1 MNILSNFRNGF
12 NRIGPLSLHKYSSYL
27 YLIIIVSHIL
37 FKRVQSGS
45 QLVNDRNETTIGR
58 FKVATFNF
66 EHVSS
71 VYSITLWILL
81 GSLAKIAFH
90 LSHKLT
96 EKFPESCLLII
107 LGLIVGGLFYST
119 KVANDESYGLES
131 ETFFIYLLPPIIL
144 EAGYFMPNR

>member
-27 YLIIIVSHIL
+27 YLIIIVSHLI

-107 LGLIVGGLFYST
+107 LGLIVGGLFYGT